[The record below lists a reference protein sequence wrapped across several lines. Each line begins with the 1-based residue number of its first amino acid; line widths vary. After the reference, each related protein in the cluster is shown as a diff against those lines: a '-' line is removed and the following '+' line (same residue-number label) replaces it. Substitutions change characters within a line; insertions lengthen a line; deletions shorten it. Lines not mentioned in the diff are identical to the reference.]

1 MTFMDLFILVTDVT
15 ITLYMGYSFKY
26 TIRPNVCGHLNKVWG
41 HNIGGKLSS
50 HKYADRSPCTLG
62 LDISFPCL
70 EISS

>member
-41 HNIGGKLSS
+41 HREHYTDK
-50 HKYADRSPCTLG
+50 
-62 LDISFPCL
+62 
-70 EISS
+70 